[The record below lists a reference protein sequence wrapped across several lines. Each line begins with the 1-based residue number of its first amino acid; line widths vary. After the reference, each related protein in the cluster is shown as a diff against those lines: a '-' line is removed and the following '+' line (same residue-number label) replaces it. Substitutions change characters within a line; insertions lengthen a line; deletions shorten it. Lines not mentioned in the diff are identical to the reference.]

1 MNAVLLI
8 LIVVAAVAIAT
19 ALRSWSSAGR
29 ERRRAEAAEARLQT
43 AGVELARLEERSRHI
58 EQTTSRVEDAF
69 KAMSAEAV
77 EKSSEALL
85 KRAEEAF
92 QSRDRLAQE
101 RIAKQLAPVAETL
114 TRFEEKVGAMEKAR
128 AEEAGGIKAQIEGL
142 MQASAATQSEA
153 RRLTDAL
160 KRAPGVRGR
169 WGEQTLRNV
178 LEAAGMVG
186 RVDFVEQHSVTGEEG
201 ALRPDV
207 IVRMPGGGVLVIDSK
222 VSLNDYLAALDAPDD
237 AGRET
242 SLKAHADS
250 VRRHMTQLSSKSYWS
265 QFDKPPHSRSPDVVA
280 MFVPLESCMACVLER
295 DPDLMAEAWARRITI
310 VTPTGL
316 FPLLKAVAYGWRAEE
331 QAANAAEVAEL
342 GKTLYQRLSVMGGH
356 VAALGKA
363 LDAATGKYNQFVGS
377 LEGQVLTQ
385 ARRFEALSVDHA
397 GKEIPEL
404 TPLEGASR
412 PLIKLSSAP
421 EPAGPDTMGTA

>member
-1 MNAVLLI
+1 MNMLLLALIAIAAVSITLAVLAWI
-8 LIVVAAVAIAT
+8 T
-19 ALRSWSSAGR
+19 ARR
-29 ERRRAEAAEARLQT
+29 EGARADALNRELQGARL
-43 AGVELARLEERSRHI
+43 AVARLEV
-58 EQTTSRVEDAF
+58 TTETHGSTTARVEDAF
-69 KAMSAEAV
+69 KAMSAEALQ
-77 EKSSEALL
+77 KSTEALL
-85 KRAEEAF
+85 KQAEEAF
-92 QSRDRLAQE
+92 RSRDLLAQE

-114 TRFEEKVGAMEKAR
+114 TRFEAKVGAMEKAR

-142 MQASAATQSEA
+142 MQASVATQAEA

-186 RVDFVEQHSVTGEEG
+186 RVDFVEQHSAAGEEG

-222 VSLNDYLAALDAPDD
+222 VSLNDYLAALDAPDE
-237 AGRET
+237 AGREA
-242 SLKAHADS
+242 SLKAHGES
-250 VRRHMTQLSSKSYWS
+250 VRRHMMQLSSKSYWS

-295 DPDLMAEAWARRITI
+295 DPELMAEAWARRITI

-316 FPLLKAVAYGWRAEE
+316 FPLLKAVSYGWRAEE
-331 QAANAAEVAEL
+331 QAANAAQVAEL

-363 LDAATGKYNQFVGS
+363 LDGATVRYNAFVGS

-385 ARRFEALSVDHA
+385 ARRFESLSVDHA

-404 TPLEGASR
+404 VPLEAAAR
-412 PLIKLSSAP
+412 PLIKLAP
-421 EPAGPDTMGTA
+421 GPDAAGAA

>member
-1 MNAVLLI
+1 MNMLPLVLLVAA
-8 LIVVAAVAIAT
+8 VVAATVAVWGFLA
-19 ALRSWSSAGR
+19 AAR
-29 ERRRAEAAEARLQT
+29 ERARASAAEARLQQ
-43 AGVELARLEERSRHI
+43 AGVEIARLEERSRHI
-58 EQTTSRVEDAF
+58 EQTSARVEDAF
-69 KAMSAEAV
+69 KVMSAEAM
-77 EKSSEALL
+77 EKSTEALL

-101 RIAKQLAPVAETL
+101 RLSKQLAPVAETL

-128 AEEAGGIKAQIEGL
+128 AEEAGGIKAQIESL
-142 MQASAATQSEA
+142 MQASTATQTEA

-186 RVDFVEQHSVTGEEG
+186 RVDFVEQHSVAGEEG

-222 VSLNDYLAALDAPDD
+222 VSLNDYLAALEHTDELA
-237 AGRET
+237 REA
-242 SLKAHADS
+242 SMKAHAAS
-250 VRRHMTQLSSKSYWS
+250 VRRHMNQLSSKAYWA
-265 QFDKPPHSRSPDVVA
+265 QFDRPPHSRSPDVVA

-295 DPDLMAEAWARRITI
+295 DPDIMREAWEKRITI

-342 GKTLYQRLSVMGGH
+342 GKVLYQRLSVMGSH
-356 VAALGKA
+356 VVQLGKA
-363 LDAATGKYNQFVGS
+363 LDQATGKYNQFVGS

-397 GKEIPEL
+397 DKTIPEL
-404 TPLEGASR
+404 VPLEGAAR
-412 PLIKLSSAP
+412 PLIKLA
-421 EPAGPDTMGTA
+421 AGSETAGAA

>member
-1 MNAVLLI
+1 MNAVLLL
-8 LIVVAAVAIAT
+8 LIVVAALAVAV
-19 ALRSWSSAGR
+19 ALWSWSSAGR
-29 ERRRAEAAEARLQT
+29 ERRRADAAEARLQT
-43 AGVELARLEERSRHI
+43 AGVEVARLEERSRQI
-58 EQTTSRVEDAF
+58 EQTTGRVEDAF

-77 EKSSEALL
+77 EKSSELLL

-92 QSRDRLAQE
+92 RSRDLLAQE
-101 RIAKQLAPVAETL
+101 RISKQLAPVAETL

-186 RVDFVEQHSVTGEEG
+186 RVDFIEQHTVAGEEG

-222 VSLNDYLAALDAPDD
+222 VSLNDYLAALDALDD
-237 AGRET
+237 AGREA
-242 SLKAHADS
+242 SLKAHGES

-280 MFVPLESCMACVLER
+280 MFVPLESCMAAVLER

-356 VAALGKA
+356 VTALGRA

-404 TPLEGASR
+404 IPLEGAAR

-421 EPAGPDTMGTA
+421 ESVSPETIGTA